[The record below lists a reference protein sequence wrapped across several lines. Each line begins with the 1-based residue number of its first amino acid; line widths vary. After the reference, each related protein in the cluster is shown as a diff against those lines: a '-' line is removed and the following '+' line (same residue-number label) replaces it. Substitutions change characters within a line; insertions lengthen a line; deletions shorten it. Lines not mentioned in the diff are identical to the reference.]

1 MADGVVSLD
10 PDEADAA
17 IARWRAYADS
27 VHRHGALD
35 PGLVSQ
41 LRETLGDTY
50 AEFIDAKVLEQQARA
65 GAYQR
70 VAAQAHAHADKLAN
84 TRNNLHSGDED
95 VAQAFSN
102 ISAD

>member
-1 MADGVVSLD
+1 MAEGVVSLD

-17 IARWRAYADS
+17 IARWRAYGDS

-84 TRNNLHSGDED
+84 TRNNLRSGDED
-95 VAQAFSN
+95 VAQTLN
-102 ISAD
+102 RINTD

>member
-1 MADGVVSLD
+1 MPDDVVSLD
-10 PDEADAA
+10 SEAADAA

-41 LRETLGDTY
+41 LRETLGDIY

-84 TRNNLHSGDED
+84 TRNNLRSGDED
-95 VAQAFSN
+95 VAQTFGKIN
-102 ISAD
+102 TD